1 MTGLFLRRSG
11 RPSLLRRRKRA
22 REGSTAVEFAMVALP
37 FFILMF
43 GILEVGVLLLLDAV
57 VETAVSD
64 TGRLV
69 RTGQA
74 QQQSLKP
81 ADIKQ
86 KLCERMSVFAAD
98 CPSRAFIDVRVV
110 DNFSNPLAPDPL
122 ASGVF
127 DQSKLTYLPGGP
139 GDRVLVRIWY
149 EHPIATPF
157 IAQAL
162 SHTTDHKVLLTTS
175 LAFRNE
181 PYQ

>member
-1 MTGLFLRRSG
+1 MTGPSFPRAD
-11 RPSLLRRRKRA
+11 RPSLLRRRKCA
-22 REGSTAVEFAMVALP
+22 REGSTAVEFAMIALP
-37 FFILMF
+37 FFILVF
-43 GILEVGVLLLLDAV
+43 GILEVGMLLLLDAV

-74 QQQSLKP
+74 QQQALKP
-81 ADIKQ
+81 AEIKQ
-86 KLCERMSVFAAD
+86 KMCERMSVFAAD

-110 DNFSNPLAPDPL
+110 DNFSTPVAPDPL
-122 ASGVF
+122 ASGIF
-127 DQSKLTYLPGGP
+127 DQSKLTYQPGGP
-139 GDRVLVRIWY
+139 GDRILVRIWY
-149 EHPIATPF
+149 EQPIATPF

-162 SHTTDHKVLLTTS
+162 SRTSDDKVLLTTS

>member
-1 MTGLFLRRSG
+1 M
-11 RPSLLRRRKRA
+11 RRRKRA

-37 FFILMF
+37 FFILLF
-43 GILEVGVLLLLDAV
+43 GILEVGLLLLLDAV

-74 QQQSLKP
+74 QQQAFTPS
-81 ADIKQ
+81 AIKQ
-86 KLCERMSVFAAD
+86 KMCERMSVFAAD
-98 CPSRAFIDVRVV
+98 CPTRAFIDVRVV
-110 DNFSNPLAPDPL
+110 DNFSTPIAPDPL

-127 DQSKLTYLPGGP
+127 DQSKLTYQPGGP
-139 GDRVLVRIWY
+139 GDRILVRIWY
-149 EHPIATPF
+149 EQPIATPF

-162 SHTTDHKVLLTTS
+162 SRTTDDKVLLTTS